1 MDSRRE
7 RARSSRGL
15 QGCFPFNSITQ
26 VVRAWLSPLRHS
38 PRGHSQRFVVCR
50 SVQLP
55 SIFLHTLR
63 STIITRFFAT
73 TGALTSSWAVLRPP
87 RGMNSVVP
95 KPISLITV
103 FGLPAIPS
111 PTICGVSEGGG
122 GFLQAAPR
130 MPEGFALCDRLRTA
144 LAGSPISTDR
154 IEFTLFI
161 FIDERRYGL
170 AVLVPLL
177 STPCFHDAVTVQYRT
192 ILHRAE
198 ADLHR
203 FIQTPSQAHERGHS
217 CPPPVRSHR
226 GSGQEC
232 PRSGPLSEAKVE
244 TEAHLLGITWGK
256 TLLKAYHN
264 AVDAI
269 EVVSKRARKWLPK
282 NLASPALRD

>member
-192 ILHRAE
+192 IFSPRRSGLAPLHPNTISGARA
-198 ADLHR
+198 R
-203 FIQTPSQAHERGHS
+203 PSRSLCSASRRTVCGQDATH
-217 CPPPVRSHR
+217 VRSAR
-226 GSGQEC
+226 ANGQ
-232 PRSGPLSEAKVE
+232 
-244 TEAHLLGITWGK
+244 
-256 TLLKAYHN
+256 
-264 AVDAI
+264 
-269 EVVSKRARKWLPK
+269 
-282 NLASPALRD
+282 